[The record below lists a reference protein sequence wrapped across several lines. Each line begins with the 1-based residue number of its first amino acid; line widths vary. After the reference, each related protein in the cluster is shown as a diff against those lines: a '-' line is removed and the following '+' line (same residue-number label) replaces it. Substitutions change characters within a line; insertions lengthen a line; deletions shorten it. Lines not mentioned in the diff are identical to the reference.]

1 MYMDMMRPGGRI
13 HLKTD
18 SPILYEYTLYLLKW
32 NGLIPD
38 RSTADLYS
46 SGLADD
52 VLSIRTHY
60 ESGFLR
66 IGKPI
71 TYLSFVPDPGHR
83 WTEPRE
89 EIHQS

>member
-1 MYMDMMRPGGRI
+1 MLVPGGRI

-18 SPILYEYTLYLLKW
+18 STVLHEYTVSLLTW
-32 NGLIPD
+32 NGLVPD
-38 RSTADLYS
+38 RCTADLYAA
-46 SGLADD
+46 GPVDE

-60 ESGFLR
+60 ESGFLQ

-71 TYLSFVPDPGHR
+71 TYLTFVPDHGHR

-89 EIHQS
+89 ETELP